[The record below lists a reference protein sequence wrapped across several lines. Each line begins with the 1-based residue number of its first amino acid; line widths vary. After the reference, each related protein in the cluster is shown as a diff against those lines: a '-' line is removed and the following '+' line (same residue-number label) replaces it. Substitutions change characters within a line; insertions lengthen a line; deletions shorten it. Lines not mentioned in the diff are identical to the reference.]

1 MVDISDYI
9 DDAIPDI
16 NIDFP
21 DFGEELTQLGDSID
35 SAFNELAEEAR
46 EGLESI
52 GEGISDAAKDVAE
65 GTLNVIE
72 NAGVA
77 ILKAGARTKEYFVDE
92 VGDRRVQFVKQ
103 LTILII
109 VLITTVFIYNSLM
122 FRDR

>member
-1 MVDISDYI
+1 MVNIV
-9 DDAIPDI
+9 PDI

-21 DFGEELTQLGDSID
+21 DFGEEISQLGDAID
-35 SAFNELAEEAR
+35 EAFNELAEEAR

-52 GEGISDAAKDVAE
+52 GDGISEGISAAGAA
-65 GTLNVIE
+65 TLDVIE

-109 VLITTVFIYNSLM
+109 VLITTVFIYNSM
-122 FRDR
+122 FQTITYV